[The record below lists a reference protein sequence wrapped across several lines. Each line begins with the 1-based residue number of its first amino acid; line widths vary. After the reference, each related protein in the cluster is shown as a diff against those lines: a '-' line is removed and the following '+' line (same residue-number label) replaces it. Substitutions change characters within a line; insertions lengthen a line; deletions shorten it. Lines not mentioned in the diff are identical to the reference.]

1 MEFLILVG
9 GFCLYIGVFIPLAL
23 VIYYKV
29 IKRSKK
35 SVKQILEYINF

>member
-9 GFCLYIGVFIPLAL
+9 GFCLYIGVFIPLAS

-29 IKRSKK
+29 FKRSKK
-35 SVKQILEYINF
+35 SVKQILKDINF

>member
-9 GFCLYIGVFIPLAL
+9 GFCLYIGIVIPATL

-29 IKRSKK
+29 FKRSKK
-35 SVKQILEYINF
+35 SVKQILELIGY